1 MVQVHVSVRII
12 ASYTARNPHRK
23 ADLAHIEVSRV
34 IRAPRSAI
42 WEALSDLASHVL
54 WMRDALAIRFIGE
67 RRRGVGTRMEVDT
80 RVGPLGAQDLLEVT
94 GWEEGRSISIAH
106 RGAIRGEG
114 VISLA
119 DDEGGCRVT
128 WSERLTFPW
137 WLGGRT
143 GALLAR
149 PVLAAVMR
157 GNLARLED
165 LVSSP

>member
-1 MVQVHVSVRII
+1 
-12 ASYTARNPHRK
+12 
-23 ADLAHIEVSRV
+23 
-34 IRAPRSAI
+34 
-42 WEALSDLASHVL
+42 
-54 WMRDALAIRFIGE
+54 
-67 RRRGVGTRMEVDT
+67 MEVAT
-80 RVGPLGAQDLLEVT
+80 RLGPLGTRDLLEVT
-94 GWEEGRSISIAH
+94 AWEEGRSISVAH
-106 RGAIRGEG
+106 RGATRGVG
-114 VISLA
+114 MISLA

-143 GALLAR
+143 GASLAK